1 MSKQDRQGARTASD
15 LVQRYN
21 FGKSFAEVMGFATD
35 AQEAAAEAN
44 ASAKAASEAVNSLDQ
59 EEIFNRLTN
68 NGQAQGLFRDEDG
81 ELYINASYIASGI
94 LSSADGTVQL
104 DLANNVVT
112 IKTVD
117 DETGAEG
124 KLELTTA
131 GILGYTWDTAQE
143 KFVCTLRLA
152 AGGYDV
158 TSADGGYTQ
167 TVITSHSSDAGLTV
181 TAAKMGA
188 TMRLGV
194 PGTKV
199 AILNKTVSWKDNGD
213 GTYSLIGT

>member
-21 FGKSFAEVMGFATD
+21 FGKSFAEVMGFATE

-44 ASAKAASEAVNSLDQ
+44 ASAKAASEAVNGLDQ
-59 EEIFNRLTN
+59 EAIFNRLTN
-68 NGQAQGLFRDEDG
+68 NGQAQGLFRDENG

-94 LSSADGTVQL
+94 LASADGTVQL

-131 GILGYTWDTAQE
+131 GILGYTWDASQE

-158 TSADGGYTQ
+158 TSSDGGYTQ
-167 TVITSHSSDAGLTV
+167 TVITSHSSDSGLTV
-181 TAAKMGA
+181 TAAKMGT

>member
-1 MSKQDRQGARTASD
+1 MSKQDRQGARTASE

-21 FGKSFAEVMGFATD
+21 FGKSFAEVMGFATE
-35 AQEAAAEAN
+35 AREAAAEAN
-44 ASAKAASEAVNSLDQ
+44 ASAKAASEAVNGLDQ
-59 EEIFNRLTN
+59 KEIFNRLTN

-94 LSSADGTVQL
+94 LASADGTVQL

-117 DETGAEG
+117 DDTGAEG

-131 GILGYTWDTAQE
+131 GILGYTWDALQE
-143 KFVCTLRLA
+143 KFICTLRLV
-152 AGGYDV
+152 AGGYESD
-158 TSADGGYTQ
+158 TGNYTFSL
-167 TVITSHSSDAGLTV
+167 ITSHESDAGLTIS
-181 TAAKMGA
+181 AAKRG
-188 TMRLGV
+188 TTLRLGV
-194 PGTKV
+194 SGTKV

>member
-21 FGKSFAEVMGFATD
+21 FGKSFAEVMGFATE
-35 AQEAAAEAN
+35 AQEA
-44 ASAKAASEAVNSLDQ
+44 VNGLDQ
-59 EEIFNRLTN
+59 EEIFNRLTK

-94 LSSADGTVQL
+94 LASADGTVQL

-131 GILGYTWDTAQE
+131 GILGYTWDASQE
-143 KFVCTLRLA
+143 KFVCTLRMV
-152 AGGYDV
+152 AGGYD
-158 TSADGGYTQ
+158 ADTGNYTLSG
-167 TVITSHSSDAGLTV
+167 ITSHESDAGLTIS
-181 TAAKMGA
+181 AAKRGA
-188 TMRLGV
+188 TLRLGV
-194 PGTKV
+194 SGTNV
-199 AILNKTVSWKDNGD
+199 EILTKQVSWKDNGD